1 MSLIS
6 FMLIYA
12 DIHIMVVHSTRR
24 GEMFL
29 ISAGYEK
36 NGFWLYTIVYYCVIF
51 FFFFFCMHNLM
62 DALLRTPSN
71 YATPAV
77 TSAGGCCFS

>member
-36 NGFWLYTIVYYCVIF
+36 KWLLVVYYCILLCNL